1 MARQDR
7 GMDRCDK
14 VRVIYLPDNHRLT
27 IINLKKTHSEKGRYQ
42 LLECLKPLLLI
53 NCV

>member
-14 VRVIYLPDNHRLT
+14 VRVIYLPDNHKLT
-27 IINLKKTHSEKGRYQ
+27 IINLKKHIVRKEGISS
-42 LLECLKPLLLI
+42 
-53 NCV
+53 